1 MYSNFKNLCFVLLLL
16 SFLQSA
22 IGQVGIN
29 TATPLSMLDINGN
42 LTIKEVGIAN
52 ANVAGSTAF
61 FGGPSGNAKLIDD
74 GVYVSLTP
82 TSGNVEFIV
91 PDAAT
96 VPGRI
101 YILRN
106 ISASL
111 NALLYSFGGKFYAKD
126 SKDPTPPTGTSFL
139 TLPSNALLKTVIV
152 ISDGENWTYFF

>member
-29 TATPLSMLDINGN
+29 TATPLSMLDIN
-42 LTIKEVGIAN
+42 
-52 ANVAGSTAF
+52 
-61 FGGPSGNAKLIDD
+61 GGPSGNAKLIDD